1 MKIAIIGAGI
11 TGLYLAWKLAEKG
24 QEVTVFEKRDK
35 IGKEACSGLFSE
47 RILKFVPQSRELI
60 QHEIE
65 KTLIHFPNKTLKVKF
80 ANRFLVMNHCEL
92 DRLVADL
99 ARKSGAE
106 IILNHPLNLLPEDY
120 DRIIGCDGALSEI
133 RKIMKLPDPNFRL
146 AIQGFVS
153 EKSSDRFVETWPIK
167 SGFIWKI
174 PRGGPARNASPA
186 RQPDGSLGG
195 RHSDAGGEIEYGIIE
210 KPEYAKKTFDEFLK
224 KNKIVLENI
233 NSALVPQGFIIP
245 NHPKVTLCG
254 DAAGLTKP
262 WSGGGVVWSLI
273 AADIL
278 VKNFPNFSRYQ
289 KEAKK
294 LFLPR
299 IIFSKI
305 ATKTIYF
312 LGFNMPWILPKK
324 YTIEDDFL
332 I

>member
-1 MKIAIIGAGI
+1 MKVAIIGAGI
-11 TGLYLAWKLAEKG
+11 TGLYLAWKLVEKG
-24 QEVTVFEKRDK
+24 QEVTVYEKRDK

-60 QHEIE
+60 QHEVE

-80 ANRFLVMNHCEL
+80 ANRFLAMNHCEL
-92 DRLVADL
+92 DRLAADL

-106 IILNHPLNLLPEDY
+106 IILNHSVSSFPETY

-146 AIQGFVS
+146 AFQGFVS
-153 EKSSDRFVETWPIK
+153 EKSSDRFVETWPK
-167 SGFIWKI
+167 TSGFIWKI
-174 PRGGPARNASPA
+174 PRGE
-186 RQPDGSLGG
+186 
-195 RHSDAGGEIEYGIIE
+195 EIEYGIIE

-224 KNKIVLENI
+224 KNKIVLGKI

-245 NHPKVTLCG
+245 NHPNVTLCG

-262 WSGGGVVWSLI
+262 WSGGGVAWSLI

-305 ATKTIYF
+305 ATRTIYF
-312 LGFNMPWILPKK
+312 LGFNMPWILPKT
-324 YTIEDDFL
+324 YAIEDDFL